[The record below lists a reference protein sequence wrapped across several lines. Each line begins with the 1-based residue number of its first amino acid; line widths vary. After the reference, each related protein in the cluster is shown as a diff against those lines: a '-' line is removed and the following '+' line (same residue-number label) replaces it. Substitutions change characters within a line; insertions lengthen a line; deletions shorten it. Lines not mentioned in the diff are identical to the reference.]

1 MKKILLL
8 FSFSISYFF
17 VASQSQNWWRV
28 NGNTPSVGDYIGTSN
43 ATDLIFKTNNTTR
56 FTIDA
61 LGNFKLT
68 SLAGN
73 GIRILQTDA
82 VGNVIPLIAGNS
94 AQVLYGN
101 GTWGNL
107 PAAATTFVS
116 SGANIILPSSSK
128 LGIGTNSPIEA
139 LDVVGNVNI
148 NGILKNTA
156 LASNNGD
163 KIVMIDALGNF
174 KTAPSGGPN
183 TAIAGPCV
191 ASALP
196 WYEGGNNIPTNNT
209 IGTCDPSD
217 FILKANNINSIW
229 NKVDGKIGFSI
240 SNPTE
245 KFHFDNGNLLLTN
258 GNGIFRRRLLIGNS
272 VTDDIN
278 YLLNIKQFSELSG
291 ILFTGNATLRQ
302 AFEVKLFNSLT
313 HSQFLILNNGQTRIG
328 DFDNLT
334 NIATINDPMVLIG
347 VKQNA
352 DKGISVVNNTNA
364 SNLVE
369 VFNVYGNGKTEILAT
384 TAITTDDV
392 FTITNKT
399 TNSKN
404 FTIKNNGQVI
414 LGTKTSVSHPNAEL
428 MVNGTILAKEIYVT
442 KPADWPDYV
451 FESNYKLLSL
461 TDLEAFYKKEK
472 HLPNV
477 PSEKELQK
485 NDVNLVEMNA
495 ILLKKIEELTIYTVE
510 LNKELQKI
518 KKTKYSEIE

>member
-8 FSFSISYFF
+8 YSFSFSYFF
-17 VASQSQNWWRV
+17 GASQSQNWWRV
-28 NGNTPSVGDYIGTSN
+28 NGNVASAGEYIGTNN

-61 LGNFKLT
+61 LGNIKFN
-68 SLAGN
+68 SLIGSGN
-73 GIRILQTDA
+73 RILQTDA
-82 VGNVIPLIAGNS
+82 FGKIVPLAPGNS
-94 AQVLYGN
+94 SQVLYGN
-101 GTWGNL
+101 GIWGDL
-107 PAAATTFVS
+107 PASATAFVS
-116 SGANIILPSSSK
+116 IGSNIIVPNTSK
-128 LGIGTNSPIEA
+128 LGIGTNSPTAA
-139 LDVVGNVNI
+139 LDVTGNVNI
-148 NGILKNTA
+148 SGVLKSTA
-156 LASNNGD
+156 LASNGGD

-217 FILKANNINSIW
+217 FILKSNNINTIW
-229 NKVDGKIGFSI
+229 NKVDGKIGFGIASPI
-240 SNPTE
+240 E
-245 KFHFDNGNLLLTN
+245 KFQFDGGNLLLTN
-258 GNGIFRRRLLIGNS
+258 GNGILRKHLLIGNS
-272 VTDDIN
+272 VTDDVN
-278 YLLNIKQFSELSG
+278 YLLNVKQFSEFGG

-328 DFDNLT
+328 DFDNIFT
-334 NIATINDPMVLIG
+334 SATINDPMVLIG

-352 DKGISVVNNTNA
+352 NKGISVVNNANI

-369 VFNVYGNGKTEILAT
+369 AFNVYGNGKTEILAT
-384 TAITTDDV
+384 TTSASDDV
-392 FTITNKT
+392 FTVTNQTT
-399 TNSKN
+399 TNKN

-414 LGTKTSVSHPNAEL
+414 IGTKTSVSHPNSEL

-451 FESNYKLLSL
+451 FENNYKLLPL
-461 TDLEAFYKKEK
+461 NEVEAFYKKEK
-472 HLPNV
+472 HLPNI
-477 PSEKELQK
+477 PSEKELQRT
-485 NDVNLVEMNA
+485 DVSLGELNA
-495 ILLKKIEELTIYTVE
+495 LLLKKIEELTIYTVE
-510 LNKELQKI
+510 LNKEIQLLKTELN
-518 KKTKYSEIE
+518 KK